1 MPTVATKF
9 VPLNSVIIVVMT
21 APIDVETDKQ
31 VRALFLGNLN
41 KVRTLLATSDI
52 SNTFVDDLDRLIDEL
67 QHTLVD
73 DDINRV
79 FASKNKQIRDVYLG
93 IKQLNQSVPANRR
106 HAEMVR
112 RSLINQQYKSNPPQ
126 PWFDRQFFQI
136 VSDKE
141 RDTLTA
147 DPSARASLIFEMLF
161 PFERDLQLDGIPR
174 FEDTE
179 SVLKRLANTT
189 YGDATTQWQ
198 KGQIFRMIRENEITM
213 KSSNSVVNRLMNM
226 SDVQLS
232 DTLKQVID
240 ESLQD
245 LGRRSADVKK
255 RNSDIDE
262 TFKRIEELWAQ
273 RPTLKYSQEK
283 QPLYKRLDQYLFE
296 SNIENFLR
304 RFIGPKTPEEP
315 PPLPVNPQRDLGNGL
330 TASPKVQLWKSSQL
344 SSQVSSQQNM
354 IDDVDEVI
362 LKPSL
367 NSFTSVTNEDS
378 RTLPL
383 VFQNM
388 SSQYDEKE
396 QKPNTPVSY
405 SAQQSTLPI
414 ISSSQTTPVG
424 CIRNVR
430 RISFSSPV
438 EKAELE
444 RHLQI
449 SWGAITPALDMNWQ
463 TDKVDITFMNETQ
476 ASQLLQPVAD
486 DSRFQIRYVPNPR
499 YEEFLKLYKDYP
511 LPPTDPTSTNKLEI
525 SQIDIN
531 KVRDMVASQRIGSVD
546 SARAI
551 FNIAS
556 AIAGLSRLSID
567 FFEFDAG
574 ESSFQ
579 IGFKNAA
586 HAAVFQNDFETTDI
600 KNIWQDYFGEWIKM
614 QKPTS
619 SDTTKVTTNNKAK
632 SSSAAPTA
640 NDKTKSKIKITN
652 VGKLEP
658 KTLKAFLR
666 DANEKARTKLSFRLP
681 DMSKN
686 PITIDLTTPEK
697 ATQFRNAILKLDPNQ
712 KKVESFYV

>member
-1 MPTVATKF
+1 
-9 VPLNSVIIVVMT
+9 MT
-21 APIDVETDKQ
+21 APIDIETDKQ

-52 SNTFVDDLDRLIDEL
+52 SNTFVDNLDRLIDEL

-79 FASKNKQIRDVYLG
+79 FASKNPQIRDVYLG

-198 KGQIFRMIRENEITM
+198 KGQVFRMIRENEITM
-213 KSSNSVVNRLMNM
+213 KSSDSVVNRLMNM

-388 SSQYDEKE
+388 SSQYDGKE
-396 QKPNTPVSY
+396 QKPDTSVSSY
-405 SAQQSTLPI
+405 AQPPTLPTS
-414 ISSSQTTPVG
+414 SSSQIKPVG
-424 CIRNVR
+424 FIRNVR
-430 RISFSSPV
+430 RFSFSSVAEDTELKQKLHIFPDFL
-438 EKAELE
+438 KA
-444 RHLQI
+444 
-449 SWGAITPALDMNWQ
+449 DWQ
-463 TDKVDITFMNETQ
+463 KDHVDISFASETEANQ
-476 ASQLLQPVAD
+476 FSQHFISDLKFPIK
-486 DSRFQIRYVPNPR
+486 FVPNPR
-499 YEEFLKLYKDYP
+499 FQEFQKLLKDNP
-511 LPPTDPTSTNKLEI
+511 LPSNSSKGLYLLEI
-525 SQIDIN
+525 TDIDTN
-531 KVRDMVASQRIGSVD
+531 TLARNVQIGSVAAD
-546 SARAI
+546 RAI
-551 FNIAS
+551 FNIVK
-556 AIAGLSRLSID
+556 AIADLNGLPID
-567 FFEFDAG
+567 SFEYHLG
-574 ESSFQ
+574 ESRPT
-579 IGFKNAA
+579 IGFKEGKHNLA
-586 HAAVFQNDFETTDI
+586 FGYLSETPDI
-600 KNIWQDYFGEWIKM
+600 KEILQDYFGEQVKIRAVVAE
-614 QKPTS
+614 KPKDMLRKTPIANAKSPRQNSAKFRSQTS
-619 SDTTKVTTNNKAK
+619 SKGFLWGKKRYQNSQYDT
-632 SSSAAPTA
+632 
-640 NDKTKSKIKITN
+640 
-652 VGKLEP
+652 
-658 KTLKAFLR
+658 
-666 DANEKARTKLSFRLP
+666 
-681 DMSKN
+681 N
-686 PITIDLTTPEK
+686 P
-697 ATQFRNAILKLDPNQ
+697 
-712 KKVESFYV
+712 